1 MKIQEYYFDFTKLL
15 AKVKKPEEITV
26 VDCDKIKSSK
36 TQQNVVRLFK
46 VQLQVQHYLNIMNR
60 KLFLEIGQPETA
72 DPKILIW
79 GATPKTLQF

>member
-26 VDCDKIKSSK
+26 VDCDKIKSNK

-46 VQLQVQHYLNIMNR
+46 VQLQHYLNIMNR

-72 DPKILIW
+72 DPKILI
-79 GATPKTLQF
+79 

>member
-1 MKIQEYYFDFTKLL
+1 MKN
-15 AKVKKPEEITV
+15 KPEEITV
-26 VDCDKIKSSK
+26 VDCDKIKSNK

-46 VQLQVQHYLNIMNR
+46 VQLQHYLNIMNR

>member
-1 MKIQEYYFDFTKLL
+1 MKN
-15 AKVKKPEEITV
+15 KPEEITV
-26 VDCDKIKSSK
+26 VDCDKIKSNK